1 MAARML
7 TASSHGRV
15 AALLLSAGCAYTYVS
30 SGVNPYDGSLIGWAS
45 RGHEAVITIN
55 CNAPGAPVHSD
66 ARPRE

>member
-1 MAARML
+1 
-7 TASSHGRV
+7 
-15 AALLLSAGCAYTYVS
+15 LLSAGCAYTYVS